1 MTITIRPVE
10 ESDHGEWFRLWRLY
24 QVFYKVSLSDEI
36 GEATF
41 KRILD
46 PSVKMWAAL
55 AINNDTG
62 KPIGLVNY
70 FSHIQT
76 WNTKDK
82 ILLNDLYVDE
92 NARVKGVGRQLI
104 EYVYREADK
113 LGTPEVYWNTD
124 MDNHRAQLLYTKV
137 GVKTGKVSYKRPL

>member
-1 MTITIRPVE
+1 MSVVIRPVE
-10 ESDHGEWFRLWRLY
+10 ESDHDEWFRLWKLY
-24 QVFYKVSLSDEI
+24 LIFYKATLSDEI

-46 PSVKMWAAL
+46 PNVKMWAAL
-55 AINNDTG
+55 VINTETN

-92 NARVKGVGRQLI
+92 NARIKGVGRKLI
-104 EYVYREADK
+104 EYVYERADE

-124 MDNHRAQLLYTKV
+124 FDNHRAQLLYTKV
-137 GVKTGKVSYKRPL
+137 GVKTGKMSYKRVL